1 MGIILKP
8 TSLSRIIKKIKVK
21 KHSIVLTGG
30 CFDVIH
36 PGHIVFL
43 QKAKK
48 AGNRLIVLLESDENI
63 KKIKGINRPVH
74 NQNQRA
80 KVLSA
85 LATVDFIVKLP
96 FMDTDEK
103 YDRLVKK
110 ISPDVIAAAR
120 GAADNHHKERSAK
133 LCGGKLVYVTKIIG
147 NHSTSRILNH

>member
-21 KHSIVLTGG
+21 KHLIVLTGG

-48 AGNRLIVLLESDENI
+48 AGDRLIVLLESDENI

-85 LATVDFIVKLP
+85 LSTVDFIVQLP

-110 ISPDVIAAAR
+110 ISPDVIAATK
-120 GAADNHHKERSAK
+120 GAADNHHKERSAQ